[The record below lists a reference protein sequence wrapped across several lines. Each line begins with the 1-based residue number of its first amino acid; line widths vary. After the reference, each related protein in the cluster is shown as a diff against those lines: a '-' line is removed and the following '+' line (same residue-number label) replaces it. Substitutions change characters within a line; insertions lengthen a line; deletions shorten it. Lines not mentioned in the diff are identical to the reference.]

1 MNGAPR
7 LPSTTSKSS
16 CAQQPRLSSG
26 FLFRRLPGSY
36 PQIHGRHGTCRKTP
50 TIHTHTHTPLN
61 FGLFIPN
68 NYSLRRTS
76 TGRLSGTGRRW
87 SVEPD
92 AIRASSLSLCLFLSG
107 SVGGG
112 TTTTTSAC
120 SREGE
125 KKMDSVE
132 GKATLQGCCRDVMR
146 ALRGGILV
154 WSEQQLVEA
163 NARRSAFRCSACT
176 NHKVARASSPAR
188 CLEDAVGV
196 SHRRQ
201 RE

>member
-1 MNGAPR
+1 MPPVCRAR
-7 LPSTTSKSS
+7 LRNPLAHSSPAYPPASSFDASLVVTPKSMDDT
-16 CAQQPRLSSG
+16 ARAEK
-26 FLFRRLPGSY
+26 
-36 PQIHGRHGTCRKTP
+36 IP

-76 TGRLSGTGRRW
+76 TERLNGTGRRW
-87 SVEPD
+87 SGEPD
-92 AIRASSLSLCLFLSG
+92 AIRAPSLSLCLFLSG

-125 KKMDSVE
+125 KKMDSAE

>member
-36 PQIHGRHGTCRKTP
+36 PQIHGRHGTC
-50 TIHTHTHTPLN
+50 TIHTHTPPST
-61 FGLFIPN
+61 LFIPN

-76 TGRLSGTGRRW
+76 TGRLNGTGRRW
-87 SVEPD
+87 SGEPD
-92 AIRASSLSLCLFLSG
+92 AMRAPGLSLCLFLSG

-112 TTTTTSAC
+112 TTSSTSAC

-125 KKMDSVE
+125 KKWIRQ
-132 GKATLQGCCRDVMR
+132 KARQGYSARMLQ
-146 ALRGGILV
+146 
-154 WSEQQLVEA
+154 
-163 NARRSAFRCSACT
+163 RCDA
-176 NHKVARASSPAR
+176 SPAGR
-188 CLEDAVGV
+188 DPRLERATI
-196 SHRRQ
+196 S
-201 RE
+201 